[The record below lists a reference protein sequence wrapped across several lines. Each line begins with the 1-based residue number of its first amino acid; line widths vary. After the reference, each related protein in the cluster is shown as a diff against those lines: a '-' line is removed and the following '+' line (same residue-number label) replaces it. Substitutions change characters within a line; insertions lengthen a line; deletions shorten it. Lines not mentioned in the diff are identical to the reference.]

1 METTQIKEGKKAR
14 QIIVWPGTIVG
25 FGRVTE
31 FRNWFKEEFGVPC
44 EYLEEVK
51 TLPDKKDGRD
61 VEGTGGRNDLF
72 FSVTPEDS
80 MKIALKR
87 LQFGMRWWEDVLG
100 NGNGVIYPKETLQ
113 KYEQGWAWG
122 EGIELQT
129 QDKKENQKPVCK
141 LIGEDSNVFS
151 IIGLVQ
157 KALKKAGQSDK
168 AKEFGEKAFNSGSY
182 DEVLRLSMEYVEV
195 T

>member
-31 FRNWFKEEFGVPC
+31 FRNWFKEEFGVEC
-44 EYLEEVK
+44 EYLEEIK

-80 MKIALKR
+80 MKIAVKR
-87 LQFGMRWWEDVLG
+87 LLYGMRWWEDVLG
-100 NGNGVIYPKETLQ
+100 NDGGALYPKEILE
-113 KYEQGWAWG
+113 KYEQSWAWG
-122 EGIELQT
+122 EGTKLLPKEEEKPECELTGQ
-129 QDKKENQKPVCK
+129 N
-141 LIGEDSNVFS
+141 GNVFN

-157 KALKKAGQSDK
+157 KALKRAGQSDK
-168 AKEFGEKAFNSGSY
+168 AKEFGEKAFSSESY
-182 DEVLRLSMEYVEV
+182 DAVIALAMEYVEV